1 MRTELSE
8 SAAKVSNGL
17 VKDYVALLDVGSP
30 ARRDKES
37 TGNDLAHVAYL
48 EDAEA
53 ERRSR
58 RCSSIQTL
66 AARSSTKPDGLI
78 SQTVS
83 LSSAVILYD
92 ARCQ

>member
-37 TGNDLAHVAYL
+37 TGNGLAHVAYL
-48 EDAEA
+48 EDEEA
-53 ERRSR
+53 ESRSR
-58 RCSSIQTL
+58 RFVLQYKRWL
-66 AARSSTKPDGLI
+66 PDH
-78 SQTVS
+78 
-83 LSSAVILYD
+83 LSSLMD
-92 ARCQ
+92 